1 MKELIQN
8 TIRQSMQK
16 SLILFAIKQK
26 EISRC
31 SLMHNVRFAIL
42 LHQELI
48 HFNDDNNSNNIY
60 FELMKKLSFFVPY
73 KFGVSFKQVF

>member
-1 MKELIQN
+1 M
-8 TIRQSMQK
+8 
-16 SLILFAIKQK
+16 
-26 EISRC
+26 
-31 SLMHNVRFAIL
+31 

-73 KFGVSFKQVF
+73 KFGVLWEKKNITELGNIEFANENKIQRRLDKYNEDGK